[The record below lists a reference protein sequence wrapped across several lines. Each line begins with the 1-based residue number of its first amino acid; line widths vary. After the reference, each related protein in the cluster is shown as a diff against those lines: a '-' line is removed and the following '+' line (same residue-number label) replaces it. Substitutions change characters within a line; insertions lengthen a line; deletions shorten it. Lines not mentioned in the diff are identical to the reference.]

1 MKSVFA
7 TTFNA
12 KITDYKTDYTTKS
25 VNNKNLSHLTDFIV
39 KSNIMLDQT
48 MRLHSKLFQLDE
60 TILHIKNIKV
70 SYGQMLRYY
79 SIEEVPQNTE
89 LDITSNVIL
98 KESQRV
104 AKKKYMNSLY
114 SLYKY
119 LNSSVILMNESLKSL
134 DKQNK
139 AMIQINLKDKK

>member
-1 MKSVFA
+1 
-7 TTFNA
+7 
-12 KITDYKTDYTTKS
+12 
-25 VNNKNLSHLTDFIV
+25 
-39 KSNIMLDQT
+39 
-48 MRLHSKLFQLDE
+48 
-60 TILHIKNIKV
+60 
-70 SYGQMLRYY
+70 MLRYY